1 LITFFARNIRTEAV
15 RQGSF
20 SILVFLLDNWSA
32 LAEALR
38 QHGLEN
44 NIVNAIESPFGCRYI
59 VEGKIM
65 SPDGRN
71 PSVRTVWIVEKGES
85 APHLITAHPA

>member
-1 LITFFARNIRTEAV
+1 MEAA

-20 SILVFLLDNWSA
+20 SILVFPLIISA

-44 NIVNAIESPFGCRYI
+44 KIVNAIESPFGCRYI

-85 APHLITAHPA
+85 APRLITAHPA